1 MTEPARQFVARFS
14 TGAAI
19 AASRLRSEAK
29 KLRSRESGVAALEF
43 ALILTLMLTIYFG
56 VVVLAQGLE
65 VGRKVQLLSHT
76 LADLTTQTLAQTDTT
91 GACTPVA
98 SGGTAVDGVDMG
110 SVPCLTDTDLTG
122 IFNASTSV
130 LFPFSNIANMTVT
143 EVVFDNVSST
153 NSACCR
159 ARVVWSVGFGPNP
172 TLRACGLLTQA
183 NNGVDGFGF
192 MPMAYYPGGQGD
204 AVTSGNPYVASNNMT
219 DNFVIIA
226 DVSYQYTPS
235 FGFQANQWNQAA
247 NGGSGYLITQ
257 TTYMNSRFKNSV
269 TQTSIPAPS
278 NPTSANPRYDQL
290 IYWQSGGSITK
301 YNACQVGAGAQQYNL
316 P

>member
-1 MTEPARQFVARFS
+1 MNEPARKFVATFS
-14 TGAAI
+14 AGAAI
-19 AASRLRSEAK
+19 AASRLRTEAQR
-29 KLRSRESGVAALEF
+29 LRSRQSGVAAMEF

-76 LADLTTQTLAQTDTT
+76 LADLTTQTLPENDTS
-91 GACTPVA
+91 GSCTPVT

-110 SVPCLTDTDLTG
+110 SVPCLTDADLTG
-122 IFNASTSV
+122 IFNAATSV
-130 LFPFSNIANMTVT
+130 LYPFSNIANMTIT
-143 EVVFDNVSST
+143 EVVFDNVSAT

-159 ARVVWSVGFGPNP
+159 ARVVWSVGYGPNP
-172 TLRACGLLTQA
+172 TLRACGLLTQS
-183 NNGVDGFGF
+183 NNGVDGPSY
-192 MPMAYYPGGQGD
+192 MPLAYYPGGQGD
-204 AVTSGNPYVASNNMT
+204 AVTSGNLYVASNNMT
-219 DNFVIIA
+219 DNFVIVA
-226 DVSYQYTPS
+226 DVSYQYAPS
-235 FGFQANQWNQAA
+235 FGFQAYQWNQAA
-247 NGGSGYLITQ
+247 NGGAGYTITQ

-290 IYWQSGGSITK
+290 IYWQPGGSIAR
-301 YNACQVGAGAQQYNL
+301 YNNCQVGAGAQQYNL

>member
-1 MTEPARQFVARFS
+1 MTEPARKFVARFS
-14 TGAAI
+14 AGAAT

-29 KLRSRESGVAALEF
+29 RLRSRESGIAAMEF
-43 ALILTLMLTIYFG
+43 ALILALMLTIYFG

-76 LADLTTQTLAQTDTT
+76 LADLTTQTLPQTDTT
-91 GACTPVA
+91 GSCTPIA

-122 IFNASTSV
+122 IFNAATSV
-130 LFPFSNIANMTVT
+130 LYPFSNIANMTIT
-143 EVVFDNVSST
+143 EVVFDNVSAT

-159 ARVVWSVGFGPNP
+159 ARVVWSVGYGPNP
-172 TLRACGLLTQA
+172 TLRACGLLTQS
-183 NNGVDGFGF
+183 NNGVDGPSY

-204 AVTSGNPYVASNNMT
+204 AATSGNPNVASNNMT
-219 DNFVIIA
+219 DNFVIVA
-226 DVSYQYTPS
+226 DVSYQYAPS
-235 FGFQANQWNQAA
+235 FAFQAYQWNQAA
-247 NGGSGYLITQ
+247 NGGAGYTITQ

-269 TQTSIPAPS
+269 IQSSIPAPS

-290 IYWQSGGSITK
+290 IFWQPGGSIAK
-301 YNACQVGAGAQQYNL
+301 YNSCQVGAGAQQYNL